1 MLLAPCSTL
10 TRVSV
15 CMWVRPWLNIFIV
28 VHVAQFP
35 KLVFR
40 PRAWRDWVPGPRFS
54 KAEKRANLRQVLPWV
69 PGRGGMRR
77 LPVLN
82 MPAYMCSCACM
93 QATWLV
99 GTRACRL
106 ANTQMLPEQPCMIC
120 IWIASVCLSVCVCV
134 SLRLSVYVYAC
145 TDYHSFIAALIR
157 YYERSAG
164 NSVVE
169 QKYWIQHGVDDR

>member
-40 PRAWRDWVPGPRFS
+40 PRAWRDWMPGPRFS

-69 PGRGGMRR
+69 PGRGGMQRV
-77 LPVLN
+77 PVLY

-99 GTRACRL
+99 GTRA
-106 ANTQMLPEQPCMIC
+106 AMPVC
-120 IWIASVCLSVCVCV
+120 IWIVCMCVCV
-134 SLRLSVYVYAC
+134 HVCLCLCLRLCVYVCAC
-145 TDYHSFIAALIR
+145 TDYHNFIAVLMQ